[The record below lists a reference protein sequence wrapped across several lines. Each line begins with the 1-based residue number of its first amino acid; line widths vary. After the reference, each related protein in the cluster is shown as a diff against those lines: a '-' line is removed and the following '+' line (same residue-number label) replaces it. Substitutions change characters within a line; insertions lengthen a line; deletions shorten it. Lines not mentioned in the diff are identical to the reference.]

1 MKDGRSIDM
10 TPDRLNAFTDGVIAI
25 IITIMVL
32 ELKTPEGAGWPALA
46 PLLPLF
52 GAYLLSFVN
61 VGIFWVNH
69 HHMLQLARRVDGR
82 VLLANLFLL
91 FWLSLVPWVIRWAG
105 EAGIAPAPVAA
116 YGAVLVLSSLG
127 YLLLE
132 RAIIR
137 ADGPRSKLREAV
149 GGGTKEILS
158 FLLYFAAVPL
168 AFVWVWASV
177 ALYVL
182 VALVW
187 FIPDRRVEQ
196 TGAPH

>member
-1 MKDGRSIDM
+1 M

-32 ELKTPEGAGWPALA
+32 ELKTPDGAGWTALV

-52 GAYLLSFVN
+52 GAYVLSFVN

-69 HHMLQLARRVDGR
+69 HHMLQLARRVDGQ

-91 FWLSLVPWVIRWAG
+91 FGLSLVPWVIRWAG
-105 EAGIAPAPVAA
+105 EAGIATAPVAA
-116 YGAVLVLSSLG
+116 YGVVLVMSSLG
-127 YLLLE
+127 YLMLE

-137 ADGPRSKLREAV
+137 ADGPHSKLREAV

-158 FLLYFAAVPL
+158 FLLYSTAIPL

-182 VALVW
+182 VALIW

-196 TGAPH
+196 AAAPY